1 MAYDMG
7 GPLSP
12 EDERMKRMMAARGR
26 IAKSSVPNA
35 PVQPQKPQMAAA
47 PSGKGGPLQGLG
59 KELGKKALM
68 GALGP
73 LGGILGGLF
82 NEGGKVP
89 WWKKAWGS
97 RSGKKGSIRDQI
109 GWNIGGPISTN
120 YGLNTGGNVPNPNMM
135 GPLNPNGY
143 NEGGPAPST
152 PIKRVMDEDKI
163 EIQRETFERAE
174 ARKDEKFKMDEQRA
188 AEKHKMDMKMKKQA
202 SVTNKAPLAKK

>member
-1 MAYDMG
+1 MAYNMG

-26 IAKSSVPNA
+26 IAKSKVPNA

-47 PSGKGGPLQGLG
+47 PNMGGGPLQGIG
-59 KELGKKALM
+59 KEIGKKALM
-68 GALGP
+68 SALGP
-73 LGGILGGLF
+73 LGGLLGGLF
-82 NEGGKVP
+82 NKGGMVPEGGGYNEGGKIP

-109 GWNIGGPISTN
+109 GWNQGGAI
-120 YGLNTGGNVPNPNMM
+120 PNPRMV

-174 ARKDEKFKMDEQRA
+174 ARKDEKFALDEKRA
-188 AEKHKMDMKMKKQA
+188 AEKHAMEMKLKKKA
-202 SVTNKAPLAKK
+202 AVTSKAPLAKK